1 MQISSGLKRPAP
13 AEDAAPMPAV
23 ATPNQVQRAATG
35 PSGPV
40 TAHTTRIISAPP
52 TLHPPPPP
60 SGGAGSGWSVYT
72 PSHSQVSSS
81 QYASQQSAYGTQ
93 TASSKG
99 IKYLCAAAGEKW
111 EDSSLAEWNP
121 NDFRIFVGDL
131 GNDCSEDQ
139 LRQAFVRFGNLDK
152 VRIVRDK
159 FSGKSRGFGFV
170 SFSDP
175 KCGVQAL
182 KEMNGKYIGNR
193 PCKLHKSTWQ
203 ERALEV
209 STTGKGKPRSLKK
222 PKPTP
227 LK

>member
-1 MQISSGLKRPAP
+1 LKRPAP
-13 AEDAAPMPAV
+13 AEDAAPMPSV
-23 ATPNQVQRAATG
+23 ANPNQVKRAPTG

-40 TAHTTRIISAPP
+40 TATIISAPA
-52 TLHPPPPP
+52 TLHAPPAPP
-60 SGGAGSGWSVYT
+60 SAASSGTGWSVYT

-99 IKYLCAAAGEKW
+99 IKYVCAAAGEKW

-139 LRQAFVRFGNLDK
+139 LRHAFLRFGSLDK

-209 STTGKGKPRSLKK
+209 PTTGKGKPRALKK
-222 PKPTP
+222 PKPSP